1 MNKLDACK
9 DNYRQLVICYKK
21 HKYLT
26 TNILIGLGTVT
37 NRKRCQS
44 EQSYLVVNPLCKQ
57 NSSYESLQNK
67 RPFQ

>member
-37 NRKRCQS
+37 NRKRCQL
-44 EQSYLVVNPLCKQ
+44 EQSYLAVDPLC
-57 NSSYESLQNK
+57 
-67 RPFQ
+67 